1 MVVFM
6 FEDLKV
12 AAGQVIVSDAMALAR
27 TDEDQ
32 VELAVRQHAQMV
44 YRIAYSIL
52 RNHHDA
58 EDATQETFVRVLK
71 ARRKLSAVDDPQKWL
86 ARIAWRVA
94 VGRKGKSPDVS
105 LEEVGQVV
113 ARLRSTGVPADDAVR
128 GEEVAIALERLIPTL
143 PRRLR
148 DVVALSTVE
157 EMPPPDIAGILEI
170 SEAAVRSRLFR
181 ARQIL
186 RDKLAELLD
195 RKHGT

>member
-1 MVVFM
+1 M

-32 VELAVRQHAQMV
+32 VELAVRQHSQMV
-44 YRIAYSIL
+44 YRIAYSVL

-71 ARRKLSAVDDPQKWL
+71 ARRKLSAVDDPRKWL
-86 ARIAWRVA
+86 ARIVWRVA

-128 GEEVAIALERLIPTL
+128 GEEVAIALERLIPSL

-148 DVVALSTVE
+148 DVVALSTLE

>member
-71 ARRKLSAVDDPQKWL
+71 ARRKLSAVDDPRKWL
-86 ARIAWRVA
+86 ARIA
-94 VGRKGKSPDVS
+94 
-105 LEEVGQVV
+105 
-113 ARLRSTGVPADDAVR
+113 
-128 GEEVAIALERLIPTL
+128 
-143 PRRLR
+143 
-148 DVVALSTVE
+148 
-157 EMPPPDIAGILEI
+157 
-170 SEAAVRSRLFR
+170 
-181 ARQIL
+181 
-186 RDKLAELLD
+186 
-195 RKHGT
+195 

>member
-32 VELAVRQHAQMV
+32 VELAVRQHSQMV

-71 ARRKLSAVDDPQKWL
+71 ARRKLSAVDDPRKWL

-157 EMPPPDIAGILEI
+157 KMPPPDIAGILEI
-170 SEAAVRSRLFR
+170 SEASVRSRLFR

-186 RDKLAELLD
+186 RDKLAVLLD

>member
-27 TDEDQ
+27 TDEDL
-32 VELAVRQHAQMV
+32 VELAVRQHSQMV
-44 YRIAYSIL
+44 YRIAYSVL

-71 ARRKLSAVDDPQKWL
+71 ARRKLSAVDDPRKWL

-94 VGRKGKSPDVS
+94 VGRKGKSLDVS

-128 GEEVAIALERLIPTL
+128 GEEVSTALERLIPTL

-157 EMPPPDIAGILEI
+157 EMPPPDIAAILEI

-186 RDKLAELLD
+186 RDRLAELLD

>member
-44 YRIAYSIL
+44 YRIAYSVL

-71 ARRKLSAVDDPQKWL
+71 ARRKLSAVDDPRKWL

-128 GEEVAIALERLIPTL
+128 GEEVAIALERLIPSL

-148 DVVALSTVE
+148 DVVTLSTVE

>member
-32 VELAVRQHAQMV
+32 VELAVRQHSQMV

-71 ARRKLSAVDDPQKWL
+71 ARRKLSAVDDPRKWL

>member
-6 FEDLKV
+6 FEGLKV

-32 VELAVRQHAQMV
+32 VELAVRQHSQMV
-44 YRIAYSIL
+44 YRIAYSVL

-71 ARRKLSAVDDPQKWL
+71 ARRKLSAVDDPRKWL

>member
-32 VELAVRQHAQMV
+32 VELAVRQHSQMV
-44 YRIAYSIL
+44 YRIAYSVL

-71 ARRKLSAVDDPQKWL
+71 ARRKLSAVDDPRKWL

>member
-71 ARRKLSAVDDPQKWL
+71 ARRKLSAVDDPRKWL

-157 EMPPPDIAGILEI
+157 KMPPPDIAGILEI

>member
-32 VELAVRQHAQMV
+32 VELAVRQHSQMV
-44 YRIAYSIL
+44 YRIAYSVL

-71 ARRKLSAVDDPQKWL
+71 ARRKLSAVDDPRKWL

-105 LEEVGQVV
+105 LEEAGQVV

-128 GEEVAIALERLIPTL
+128 GEEVAIALERLIPSL

-186 RDKLAELLD
+186 RDKLAELVD